1 MKEDINKIKEKLKK
15 ELRAELYEET
25 AGMFNRIYNQFMD
38 LSRDYDRQVQRVTD
52 YKEKC
57 NKLET
62 ETWEAKADKKRWD
75 NYYQEVCKKYAELE
89 IKLDIANA
97 KIELLKKEGE

>member
-1 MKEDINKIKEKLKK
+1 
-15 ELRAELYEET
+15 
-25 AGMFNRIYNQFMD
+25 MFNRIYNQFMD

-62 ETWEAKADKKRWD
+62 EKWEAKENEKRWN
-75 NYYQEVCKKYAELE
+75 NYYKEVLKKHAELE

-97 KIELLKKEGE
+97 KIELLKKESE